1 MSISSAYTEGNLFPK
16 LQGTLDLGFQLPI
29 DHTALWFRNAFGNSF
44 TKSIN
49 PFTRFGFASFG
60 NNYIDNASS
69 KMYRN
74 PYSFAGLSYDSDMN
88 IIAKNFYKITA
99 EISLPPI
106 RYRKFGFF
114 NLFANYTHPTI
125 FAD

>member
-1 MSISSAYTEGNLFPK
+1 
-16 LQGTLDLGFQLPI
+16 
-29 DHTALWFRNAFGNSF
+29 
-44 TKSIN
+44 
-49 PFTRFGFASFG
+49 
-60 NNYIDNASS
+60 
-69 KMYRN
+69 MYRN

-125 FAD
+125 FAGSLFTKNYQNIDSKELSGTYRNVGFQLDTKLVMFSHLSSTLSFGWARAFSIGGDYREFDEWMISLKF